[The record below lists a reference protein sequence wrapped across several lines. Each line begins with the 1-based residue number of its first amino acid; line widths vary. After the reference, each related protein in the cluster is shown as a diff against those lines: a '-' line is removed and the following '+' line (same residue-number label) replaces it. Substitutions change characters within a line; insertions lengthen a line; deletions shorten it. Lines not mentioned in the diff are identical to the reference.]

1 MVHGQ
6 PNEAGWLRKTEERR
20 IEDWT
25 FGCIAL
31 SNNDMVNVYSMVTV
45 NTPIL
50 IRR

>member
-6 PNEAGWLRKTEERR
+6 PNEAGWPERMKNKNR
-20 IEDWT
+20 DWT